1 MNKITELRELTSEE
15 MIAKRRDLKH
25 EILNLRVQQQSGQ
38 LENTA
43 LLRNNRREI
52 GRLET
57 ILSERRLRALDEPAV
72 ASASVDA

>member
-1 MNKITELRELTSEE
+1 MTKITELRELTNEE
-15 MIAKRRDLKH
+15 LISKRRDLKH

-52 GRLET
+52 GRVET
-57 ILSERRLRALDEPAV
+57 ILSERRIGAAADE
-72 ASASVDA
+72 SASLVEA